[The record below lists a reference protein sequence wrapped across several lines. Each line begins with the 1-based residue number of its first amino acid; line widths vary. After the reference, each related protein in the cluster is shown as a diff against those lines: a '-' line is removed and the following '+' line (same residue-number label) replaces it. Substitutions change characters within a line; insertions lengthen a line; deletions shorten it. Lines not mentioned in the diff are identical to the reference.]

1 LDPAHRFTSRKK
13 NLCDHLDGRPL
24 MARAFGRILSRI
36 WDDRDFL
43 ALDASP
49 QRLYC
54 FLVSQS
60 NLNHAG
66 LLPMTLRK
74 WAKKAADLT
83 PERVRRDLA
92 VLDAARFVVVDEDS
106 EEVLIRT
113 FIRND
118 DVYKAPRV
126 MGAAVSGALE
136 IESHRLRRALLAEAS
151 RIPLEELSD
160 EPSKL
165 KDGRSGPS
173 IRAQIAGHINDLC
186 SAFVNL
192 DPDPGQGPAEP
203 LGEPLGEDLPHEGH
217 EWGTEGVPEGVA
229 EPLPE
234 GVAEGV
240 LEGVVLP
247 PAQPLHEGDPEG
259 VRGYARARGS
269 APTRVSPSPS
279 PSPDPFPIPFGASG
293 GGGEPP
299 RAQPLLALV
308 EGGAVA
314 VIEDRPQTADQLIAY
329 WIDNVPKR
337 PPGQVIGRVGK
348 SIKAMLAEGIEP
360 ADIAAGLEAWATR
373 GKDPAVL
380 PSIVNEVMNAGGAD
394 RIRGNRP
401 APGDELGGDAHMS
414 RYLARVAVRKARE
427 A

>member
-1 LDPAHRFTSRKK
+1 
-13 NLCDHLDGRPL
+13 

-66 LLPMTLRK
+66 LLPLTLRK

-106 EEVLIRT
+106 EELLIRT
-113 FIRND
+113 FVRND
-118 DVYKAPRV
+118 DVYKMPRV
-126 MGAAVSGALE
+126 MGSMVSGALE
-136 IESHRLRRALLAEAS
+136 IESHRLRRALLAEVS
-151 RIPLEELSD
+151 RIPLEELSE
-160 EPSKL
+160 EPSRL

-173 IRAQIAGHINDLC
+173 IRAQVAGHIDDLC

-203 LGEPLGEDLPHEGH
+203 LGEDPRYEDFE
-217 EWGTEGVPEGVA
+217 EDPEGVT
-229 EPLPE
+229 EPLP
-234 GVAEGV
+234 EGV

-247 PAQPLHEGDPEG
+247 PQQPLHQEDAEGD
-259 VRGYARARGS
+259 RGYARTRGP
-269 APTRVSPSPS
+269 APAHTSPTPSPA
-279 PSPDPFPIPFGASG
+279 PVPLPIPLGASG

-299 RAQPLLALV
+299 RAQPLLALI
-308 EGGAVA
+308 EGGAATV
-314 VIEDRPQTADQLIAY
+314 VNNQPQTADQLIAY
-329 WIDNVPKR
+329 WIDHVPKR

-348 SIKAMLAEGIEP
+348 AIKTMLGEDIAP
-360 ADIAAGLEAWATR
+360 ADIAAGLEAWAIR
-373 GKDPAVL
+373 GKDPSVL
-380 PSIVNEVMNAGGAD
+380 PSIVNEVMNSSGG
-394 RIRGNRP
+394 RP
-401 APGDELGGDAHMS
+401 APGRPADDLGGDAHMS
-414 RYLARVAVRKARE
+414 RYLARAAARKARE